1 MFFFLLAA
9 DEFNG
14 IMFFSWPVVLYR
26 SEMFYWNKLARRES
40 HLRELY
46 RFVAALFVL
55 VHIGFRNSWVRC
67 DIGVVFK
74 QPKNCIYSCG
84 IFYLILVFRW
94 SAVFI
99 SPWLICF
106 HFWCEKGLG
115 QHLLPIFYLFLM
127 MWKCCCI
134 GTFIYKMLSSNTR
147 LIELWNRN
155 PRGKLRISGI
165 LTAPLSLKSTLTI
178 IAIYFM

>member
-1 MFFFLLAA
+1 MVRGHVFGP
-9 DEFNG
+9 DG
-14 IMFFSWPVVLYR
+14 PV
-26 SEMFYWNKLARRES
+26 WKARKPSKRPTPENHDTVETTNLSGKRGVRS
-40 HLRELY
+40 HLWELY

-55 VHIGFRNSWVRC
+55 VRIGFRNSWVRC

-84 IFYLILVFRW
+84 IFYLDLVFRW

-99 SPWLICF
+99 SPLLICF

-115 QHLLPIFYLFLM
+115 QPLLPIFYLFLM

-155 PRGKLRISGI
+155 PRGEIENFRH
-165 LTAPLSLKSTLTI
+165 
-178 IAIYFM
+178 